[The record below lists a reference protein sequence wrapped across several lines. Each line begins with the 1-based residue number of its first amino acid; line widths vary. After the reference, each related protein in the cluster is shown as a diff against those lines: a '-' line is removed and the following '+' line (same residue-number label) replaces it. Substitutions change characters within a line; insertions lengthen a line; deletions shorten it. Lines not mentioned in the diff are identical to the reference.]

1 MLAAPACLATCPI
14 PTGFPTVS
22 HCPASAKT
30 KRSDSLPDT
39 ASINLVTLVDKIFSR
54 VLRSLCALTMADP
67 DSQC

>member
-1 MLAAPACLATCPI
+1 MLAAPGLLRHLPD
-14 PTGFPTVS
+14 PTGCPTAA